1 MWRSKKMIISLV
13 LASVLLLGSLGGI
26 ALAADDEEDSQPG
39 AFLGTLWEKVSALYE
54 QKTGDTLDQ
63 DALKEAFADARTD
76 MCKDRAEMRAA
87 AMGNRPEVGPEA
99 MQERLQKMIADGII
113 DEAQAEELQE
123 WWDSK
128 PEDVPFGPGLNG
140 PGGFRGMRGYGG
152 MFGPPPELAE

>member
-63 DALKEAFADARTD
+63 DALKEALT
-76 MCKDRAEMRAA
+76 
-87 AMGNRPEVGPEA
+87 
-99 MQERLQKMIADGII
+99 
-113 DEAQAEELQE
+113 EAQAEMRTEALQDHLQNLVEQEQITQEEADQYLE
-123 WWDSK
+123 WWQARPDGTLG
-128 PEDVPFGPGLNG
+128 FGFGG
-140 PGGFRGMRGYGG
+140 RGFRSMGGMRGFGG